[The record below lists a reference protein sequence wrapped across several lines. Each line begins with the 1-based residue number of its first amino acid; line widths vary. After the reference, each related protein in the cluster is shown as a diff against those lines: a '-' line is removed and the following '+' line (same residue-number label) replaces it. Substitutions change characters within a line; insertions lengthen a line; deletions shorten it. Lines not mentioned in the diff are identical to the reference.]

1 MGRADTFRQSR
12 ILEVEQS
19 RMGRASL
26 YEVAILIPCYNEAPT
41 IAQVVASFHAAV
53 PEAVVYVYDNNSTD
67 ETMARAAAAGAIVRR
82 ESRQG
87 KGNVV
92 RRMFADI
99 DADFYILVDGDG
111 TYEAS
116 CAPELVR
123 RCLDE
128 QLDMLNV
135 ARRPLDPQA
144 YRPGHQWGNRLLNFV
159 VRMLFA
165 RQFMDMLSGYR
176 VFTRRFV
183 KSFPVMAGGFEIET
197 ELTIHAIEMHMPVGE
212 VVVPFRERP
221 PGSTSKLHTLRDGF
235 HILHLIFRLLREDR
249 PVQFFGAVAVLL
261 AGVGVILFVPVLREY
276 AATGLVPR
284 LPTFVLST
292 VCGML
297 ACLSFSVGLLLGT
310 MTRGRRE
317 AKRLYYLS
325 VAAPWSKPRDGADA
339 LRRGEVSSR
348 TPRGAVEE
356 ELPAGS
362 MTDLSRSAGVPE
374 TV

>member
-1 MGRADTFRQSR
+1 MGRAN
-12 ILEVEQS
+12 
-19 RMGRASL
+19 L
-26 YEVAILIPCYNEAPT
+26 YEVAILIPCYNEAST
-41 IAQVVASFHAAV
+41 IARVVASFRAAL

-67 ETMARAAAAGAIVRR
+67 DTMARAAAAGAIVRR

-116 CAPELVR
+116 CASDLVH
-123 RCLDE
+123 RCLHE

-135 ARRPLDPQA
+135 ARRPIDPEA
-144 YRPGHQWGNRLLNFV
+144 YRPGHRWGNRLLNFV
-159 VRMLFA
+159 VRTLFA
-165 RQFMDMLSGYR
+165 RQFADMLSGYR

-197 ELTIHAIEMHMPVGE
+197 ELTIHAIEMHMPAGE
-212 VVVPFRERP
+212 VLVPFHERP

-235 HILHLIFRLLREDR
+235 HILRLIFRLLREDR
-249 PVQFFGAVAVLL
+249 PVQFFGAGAALL
-261 AGVGVILFVPVLREY
+261 AAVAVILFVPVLQEY

-317 AKRLYYLS
+317 VKRLHYLS
-325 VAAPWSKPRDGADA
+325 LAAPWSKPDDSVDVCA
-339 LRRGEVSSR
+339 RREVSSSPSR
-348 TPRGAVEE
+348 VGAEAA
-356 ELPAGS
+356 LPAGNMAS
-362 MTDLSRSAGVPE
+362 LPRRSGIPDPV
-374 TV
+374 